1 MLAVLW
7 LSQHT
12 SWLPQHST
20 WLSSL
25 EKLTADSRSAF
36 LPCFHVLCCRAR
48 TPVLV
53 VLWRRDFS
61 IPNSGLAIFLSLLT
75 LLTFPLS
82 PPSSLSDGGPQGPFE
97 WLDLNLHNCSFQCL
111 FLHKSCRT
119 IPRIIATAVFA
130 DQYNICFTPDFW
142 KAVASMLNCLLQQT
156 EQLLHSWSPQ
166 AVSAPPRGSG
176 NFFFNVSFCSST
188 FPSATS
194 GLRPTSA
201 LQTSGMA

>member
-1 MLAVLW
+1 MLCAAELTYLCW
-7 LSQHT
+7 LFSRLP
-12 SWLPQHST
+12 WL
-20 WLSSL
+20 LG
-25 EKLTADSRSAF
+25 
-36 LPCFHVLCCRAR
+36 C
-48 TPVLV
+48 
-53 VLWRRDFS
+53 S
-61 IPNSGLAIFLSLLT
+61 IPDSGPAIFLSLLT
-75 LLTFPLS
+75 LMTFPL
-82 PPSSLSDGGPQGPFE
+82 PHTSSLSKTVGLQCPFE
-97 WLDLNLHNCSFQCL
+97 WLDPNLDDCSFQCL

-119 IPRIIATAVFA
+119 IPRIIAAAVFA
-130 DQYNICFTPDFW
+130 HQHNICFTPDFW

-176 NFFFNVSFCSST
+176 SFFFNVSFCSSA